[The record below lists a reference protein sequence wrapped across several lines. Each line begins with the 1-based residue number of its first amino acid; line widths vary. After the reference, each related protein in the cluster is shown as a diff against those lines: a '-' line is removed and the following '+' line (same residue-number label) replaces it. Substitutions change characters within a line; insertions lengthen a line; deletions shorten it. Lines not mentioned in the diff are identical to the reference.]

1 MRLTDEAIRVDEASV
16 SYGRGKKAHRVVD
29 RVSFVLPRG
38 KTLGIIGESG
48 SGKTT
53 LCRALLGL
61 VPVESGS
68 IIMGSLDMATATPR
82 LRRRLRRHY
91 QAVFQ
96 DPFSSFD
103 PRWRLGRALAEPLSI
118 NKEGTKGSR
127 SELLES
133 LVAQVGLPVEVLR
146 QYPHKLSGGQRQR
159 LAIARA
165 LALSPE
171 TLILDEPLSAL
182 DVSVQAQISNLL
194 VELQQERNLSYV
206 IVAHD
211 MAAVRRISDYILVMQ
226 RGKAVEFGAAEEV
239 FSHPSH
245 AYTREL
251 LNDSQSLER
260 VLVDRQRDPVHS
272 LNRGKNT

>member
-1 MRLTDEAIRVDEASV
+1 MTDEAIRVDNVSV
-16 SYGRGKKAHRVVD
+16 SYGKGRKAHRVVD
-29 RVSFVLPRG
+29 QISFVLPQG

-48 SGKTT
+48 SGKST

-68 IIMGSLDMATATPR
+68 IIMGSLDVTTTTPR
-82 LRRRLRRHY
+82 LRRQLRRHY

-103 PRWRLGRALAEPLSI
+103 PRWRLGRALAEPLAI
-118 NKEGTKGSR
+118 NKEGTRENRRK
-127 SELLES
+127 LLES
-133 LVAQVGLPVEVLR
+133 LVAQVGLPIDVLR

-194 VELQQERNLSYV
+194 VELQRERNLSYV

-226 RGKAVEFGAAEEV
+226 HGQAVEFGAAEEV

>member
-68 IIMGSLDMATATPR
+68 IIMGSLDMATTTPR

-103 PRWRLGRALAEPLSI
+103 PRWRLGRALAEPLAI

>member
-68 IIMGSLDMATATPR
+68 IIMGSLDMATTTPR

-103 PRWRLGRALAEPLSI
+103 PRWRLGRALAEPLAI

-133 LVAQVGLPVEVLR
+133 PVAQVGLPVEVLR

-171 TLILDEPLSAL
+171 TLI
-182 DVSVQAQISNLL
+182 
-194 VELQQERNLSYV
+194 
-206 IVAHD
+206 
-211 MAAVRRISDYILVMQ
+211 
-226 RGKAVEFGAAEEV
+226 FG
-239 FSHPSH
+239 
-245 AYTREL
+245 
-251 LNDSQSLER
+251 
-260 VLVDRQRDPVHS
+260 
-272 LNRGKNT
+272 